1 MSHDSRQYRWNEQD
15 NEQESVGAVQL
26 TEGTKVEVSAA
37 RWKKGPWK
45 VALTSTTVSR
55 GQEFTSN
62 KFPRMSP
69 EAVRELLP
77 LLEQAAQLVEEKN
90 SVVADVSQDS

>member
-1 MSHDSRQYRWNEQD
+1 MVWNEND
-15 NEQESVGAVQL
+15 DEQESVGTVQL
-26 TEGTKVEVSAA
+26 TEGLKVKVSAA

-55 GQEFTSN
+55 DQEFTSH

-69 EAVRELLP
+69 EAVRKLLP
-77 LLEQAAQLVEEKN
+77 LLEQAAELVEEKN
-90 SVVADVSQDS
+90 NQDS